1 MEAVIVKYR
10 NFDLEGF
17 GYRNAGTT
25 ERFSVRVMHSPVGEQ
40 HQTDAETRVLPSDLR
55 RQLRSLDKRGL
66 TFAETVELGKVL
78 ADLLFP
84 TSVRGFLDRS
94 RERLANDEGLRVRL
108 KLDQYALVDLPW
120 EYAYLPS
127 PGTPAKYQGADGFL
141 VLDRSISLVRYEIL
155 GQAPGVLDP
164 VSGEALRLVALSAS
178 PKELGLATLN
188 LATEQQNIE
197 QALKGLSGIQAE
209 FYPDATVGV
218 LLDAVGH
225 NLHIF
230 HFAGHGK
237 FEGDLG
243 AAYGTIE
250 GQGYLLLT
258 NDAGQPARLS
268 GEKLALNLKGRG
280 IRLAILGACEG
291 GRRDEIN
298 PWTGVAPALTKAGIP
313 AVVGMQYTIRD
324 ANAIAFSRQFYRAL
338 AAGQPVDAAVT
349 EGRLAI
355 FNQADDS
362 ERDWGVPVLY
372 LRAEEE
378 EGVLFPQAGAVTAT
392 PRVVSTDPPNGAANI
407 SRHLT
412 AIKITFDRDMQPD
425 GHGILSGPQGDFGMA
440 NARVAYDP
448 ATRTFTITRD
458 NAAQPLPPN
467 TGIYFTLN
475 TPAHS
480 GYFSDLAGNRA
491 ELTTFGFTTAAG
503 VTVATAQPQAQVAD
517 AAVDKRTLREAMI
530 QAFSIEEL
538 QVLCSDIQVDLAAV
552 GISLPVNL
560 ELVGGS
566 SKSAQVLNLIQYLD
580 RRGYLSYLVK
590 GVRAAR
596 PGII

>member
-1 MEAVIVKYR
+1 MKYR
-10 NFDLEGF
+10 NFDLEAF
-17 GYRNAGTT
+17 DYKKAGTT
-25 ERFSVRVMHSPVGEQ
+25 ERFSVRVMSSPVGEQ
-40 HQTDAETRVLPSDLR
+40 HQTDAEARVLPSDLR
-55 RQLRSLDKRGL
+55 QKLRALDKRGL
-66 TFAETVELGKVL
+66 TFSEMVELGKVL

-84 TSVRGFLDRS
+84 AGVRGFLDRS
-94 RERLANDEGLRVRL
+94 REKLAKDEGLRVRL

-120 EYAYLPS
+120 EYVYLPS
-127 PGTPAKYQGADGFL
+127 PGTSANYQGADGFL
-141 VLDRSISLVRYEIL
+141 VLDRGISLVRYEIL

-164 VSGEALRLVALSAS
+164 VSGGALRLVALSAS
-178 PKELGLATLN
+178 PKEAGLATLN

-197 QALKGLSGIQAE
+197 QALKDLNGIQVE
-209 FYPDATVGV
+209 FYPDATIAT
-218 LLDAVGH
+218 LLDAVAH
-225 NLHIF
+225 DVHIF

-258 NDAGQPARLS
+258 NAAGQPARLS
-268 GEKLALNLKGRG
+268 GEKLAINLKGRG

-298 PWTGVAPALTKAGIP
+298 PWTGVAPALTKASIP

-324 ANAIAFSRQFYRAL
+324 ANAVAFSRQFYRAL
-338 AAGQPVDAAVT
+338 AAGQPIDAAVT

-355 FNQADDS
+355 FNQTDDS

-378 EGVLFPQAGAVTAT
+378 EGVLFPKAWAVPST
-392 PRVVSTDPPNGAANI
+392 PRVVSTDPPNGAANV
-407 SRHLT
+407 SRSLT

-425 GHGILSGPQGDFGMA
+425 SHGILSGPQGDFGMV

-448 ATRTFTITRD
+448 ATRTFIITRD

-475 TPAHS
+475 TPAHP

-491 ELTTFGFTTAAG
+491 EMITFGFTT
-503 VTVATAQPQAQVAD
+503 VAD
-517 AAVDKRTLREAMI
+517 LGAPIPAPVSNGAIDKRALREAMI
-530 QAFSIEEL
+530 QAFSVEEL
-538 QVLCSDIQVDLAAV
+538 EVLCADIQDELATA
-552 GISLPVNL
+552 GISLPVSL
-560 ELVGGS
+560 AMVGGNG
-566 SKSAQVLNLIQYLD
+566 KAAQVLNLIQYLD
-580 RRGYLSYLVK
+580 RRGYLSYLMKAARV
-590 GVRAAR
+590 AR